1 MQGLESIGQ
10 LIDLQISD
18 LVEAMLKEQPQLVQ
32 LTQEQEQQIINDP
45 LLLLITTNVIN
56 GLSYK
61 DIINKYGIKVT
72 DCIQKLASLD
82 RLKII

>member
-1 MQGLESIGQ
+1 LQGLESIGQ